1 MYTKRNAKNFLME
14 GLIIMEY
21 RIKGGNAGAKIFI
34 DNERQSDGIVFFD
47 VNLVLEEEAVPE
59 EFCISFSIPAIDA
72 YSVWSPSVRFDRH
85 LGPNWSKRVTASR
98 LASWMPLH
106 AIVSSAGKNRTL
118 VALSDAK
125 TPTSL
130 GTGICEEDACVQW
143 DIKFFTIPVAPLKEY
158 KATVRID
165 ERDIAYYDAI
175 YDAVA
180 WWENDCGYVPAYV
193 PESAKLPM
201 NSLWYSYHQK
211 LNVDEILEECRIS
224 KKLGLD
230 TVIVDDGWQTD
241 DSNRG
246 YQFCGDWEV
255 AKTKIPD
262 MKEFV
267 KQVHET
273 GMKIMIWYSV
283 PFMGTGAKMFE
294 HFKDMLLNGR
304 NNVYALDPRYKEVRD
319 YLVGM
324 YAHAMKEWNLDGLKL
339 DFIDSFRLEGKS
351 LEYDARRDY
360 QSLEDAVDVLMTEVS
375 DTLRKINPEALIEF
389 RQTYVGPAIR
399 KYGNMLRVMDCPN
412 DAICNRQ
419 DVVNL
424 RFTSGNTAVH
434 SDMIMWNHDDTVE
447 SAALQ
452 FVSLLYSVPQV
463 SVKLAEISEEH
474 KKMLEFYL
482 SFWHENRETLLEGK
496 ILAANPES
504 GYSIV
509 CAEKCGNAIF
519 TSYTDRVID
528 CRKYKNIIAVNSS
541 RSSSLILKGAEG
553 KNYKCVDCMGNILDE
568 GKVDGALFE
577 VTVPVAGMVYIG

>member
-1 MYTKRNAKNFLME
+1 M
-14 GLIIMEY
+14 IDY
-21 RIKGGNAGAKIFI
+21 RIKGGNTGAKIFV
-34 DNERQSDGIVFFD
+34 DNERNCDGILLFD
-47 VNLVLEEEAVPE
+47 VNLVLENEAVPE
-59 EFCISFSIPAIDA
+59 EFCISFSIPAVDA

-85 LGPNWSKRVTASR
+85 LGPNWSKRVTTSR

-106 AIVSSAGKNRTL
+106 AIVSSSGRNRTL
-118 VALSDAK
+118 VAISDAK

-180 WWENDCGYVPAYV
+180 WWEKDCGYVPAYV
-193 PESAKLPM
+193 PESAKMPM

-211 LNVDEILEECRIS
+211 LSVDEILEECRLS
-224 KKLGLD
+224 KKLGMD
-230 TVIVDDGWQTD
+230 TIIVDDGWQTD

-267 KQVHET
+267 KKVHET
-273 GMKIMIWYSV
+273 GMKIMIWFSV
-283 PFMGTGAKMFE
+283 PFMGTGAKKYE
-294 HFKDMLLNGR
+294 HFKDMLLNGKG
-304 NNVYALDPRYKEVRD
+304 NVFALDPRYKEVRD
-319 YLVGM
+319 YLTGM
-324 YAHAMKEWNLDGLKL
+324 YAHAMKEWDLDGLKL
-339 DFIDSFRLEGKS
+339 DFIDAFRLEGKS
-351 LEYDARRDY
+351 LEYDPRRDY

-434 SDMIMWNHDDTVE
+434 SDMIMWHHDDTVQ

-452 FVSLLYSVPQV
+452 FVSLLYSVPQI
-463 SVKLAEISEEH
+463 SVKLAKICEEH

-482 SFWHENRETLLEGK
+482 AFWRQNREILLEGK

-509 CAEKCGNAIF
+509 CAEKCGDAIF
-519 TSYTDRVID
+519 TAYTDTVID
-528 CRKYKNIIAVNSS
+528 CRAYKNIIAVNSS
-541 RSSSLILKGAEG
+541 RSASLILKGAKG
-553 KNYKCVDCMGNILDE
+553 KSYKCVDCMGNVLDS
-568 GKVDGALFE
+568 GSVDSALFE
-577 VTVPVAGMVYIG
+577 VNVPVAGMVSIG

>member
-1 MYTKRNAKNFLME
+1 MD
-14 GLIIMEY
+14 Y

-47 VNLVLEEEAVPE
+47 VNLVLEEETVPE

-72 YSVWSPSVRFDRH
+72 YSVWSPSVRFDRN
-85 LGPNWSKRVTASR
+85 LGPNWRKKVTASR
-98 LASWMPLH
+98 IASWMPLH

-118 VALSDAK
+118 IAISDAK

-130 GTGICEEDACVQW
+130 ATGICEEDACVQW

-482 SFWHENRETLLEGK
+482 SFWRENRETLLEGK

-509 CAEKCGNAIF
+509 CAQKDGNAIF
-519 TSYTDRVID
+519 TAYTDTVID
-528 CRKYKNIIAVNSS
+528 CREYINIIAVNST
-541 RSSSLILKGAEG
+541 RKSSLILKGAEG
-553 KNYKCVDCMGNILDE
+553 KSYKCLDCKGNVLDTGKIE
-568 GKVDGALFE
+568 GTLFE
-577 VTVPVAGMVYIG
+577 VTVPVAGMVSIC

>member
-1 MYTKRNAKNFLME
+1 MD
-14 GLIIMEY
+14 Y

-482 SFWHENRETLLEGK
+482 SFWRENRETLLEGK

-528 CRKYKNIIAVNSS
+528 CRKYKNIIAVNAS

-568 GKVDGALFE
+568 GKVDCALFE

>member
-1 MYTKRNAKNFLME
+1 MD
-14 GLIIMEY
+14 Y
-21 RIKGGNAGAKIFI
+21 RIKGGNEGAKIFI
-34 DNERQSDGIVFFD
+34 DNERESDGVLFFD
-47 VNLVLEEEAVPE
+47 VNFVLEKEAVPE
-59 EFCISFSIPAIDA
+59 EFCIAFSIPAIDQ
-72 YSVWSPSVRFDRH
+72 YSVWSPSVRFDRN
-85 LGPNWSKRVTASR
+85 LGPNWKKKVTTSR

-106 AIVSSAGKNRTL
+106 EIVSLSGRNRTL

-130 GTGICEEDACVQW
+130 GTGICEEDANIQW

-158 KATVRID
+158 KATVRLD
-165 ERDIAYYDAI
+165 QRDIAYYDAI

-180 WWENDCGYVPAYV
+180 WWEKECGYVPAYV
-193 PESAKLPM
+193 PESAKMPM

-211 LNVDEILEECRIS
+211 LSVDEILEECRIS
-224 KKLGLD
+224 KNLGMD

-273 GMKIMIWYSV
+273 GMKIMIWFSV

-324 YAHAMKEWNLDGLKL
+324 YARAMKEWGLDGLKL

-351 LEYDARRDY
+351 LEYDEKRDY

-375 DTLRKINPEALIEF
+375 DTIRKINPEALIEF

-452 FVSLLYSVPQV
+452 FASLLYSVPQV
-463 SVKLAEISEEH
+463 SVKLAKISEEH
-474 KKMLEFYL
+474 TKMLKFYL
-482 SFWHENRETLLEGK
+482 AFWRENRETLLEGK

-528 CRKYKNIIAVNSS
+528 CRKYKKVIAVNSS
-541 RSSSLILKGAEG
+541 REASLIIKGADG
-553 KNYKCVDCMGNILDE
+553 KSYRCVDCMGNVLDS
-568 GKVDGALFE
+568 GKVEGTLFE
-577 VTVPVAGMVYIG
+577 VIVPVAGMVSIG

>member
-1 MYTKRNAKNFLME
+1 MD
-14 GLIIMEY
+14 Y

-34 DNERQSDGIVFFD
+34 DNERKKDGILFFD
-47 VNLVLEEEAVPE
+47 VNMVLENEVVPE
-59 EFCISFSIPAIDA
+59 EFCISFSIPAIDT

-85 LGPNWSKRVTASR
+85 LGPNWSKRVTTSR

-125 TPTSL
+125 TPTSI
-130 GTGICEEDACVQW
+130 GTGICEEDANIQW

-193 PESAKLPM
+193 PESAKMPM

-224 KKLGLD
+224 KKLGMD

-267 KQVHET
+267 KKVHET

-283 PFMGTGAKMFE
+283 PFMGTGAKQYE
-294 HFKDMLLNGR
+294 RFKDMLLNGR

-324 YAHAMKEWNLDGLKL
+324 YARAMEEWGLDGLKL

-351 LEYDARRDY
+351 LEYDEKRDY

-434 SDMIMWNHDDTVE
+434 SDMIMWNHDDTVQ

-452 FVSLLYSVPQV
+452 FASLLYSVPQV
-463 SVKLAEISEEH
+463 SVKLAKISEEH

-482 SFWHENRETLLEGK
+482 AFWRENRDTLLEGK

-519 TSYTDRVID
+519 TSYTDTVID

-541 RSSSLILKGAEG
+541 RSSSLILKGADG
-553 KNYKCVDCMGNILDE
+553 KNYKCVDCMGNILTE

-577 VTVPVAGMVYIG
+577 VNVPVAGMVYVN